1 MRNLKIRQF
10 RHDVERVALRA
21 VLLEFHALIKGS
33 ARLWHMTVSAVQ
45 RAAIE
50 LWNIRLFVALVIVS
64 HYGRV
69 AGSCALVTKR
79 RMSFVI
85 RADHRGRG
93 LPVLWAGEGGPG

>member
-33 ARLWHMTVSAVQ
+33 ARFWHMTVSAVQ

-50 LWNIRLFVALVIVS
+50 LWNIRLFVALGVVS
-64 HYGRV
+64 HYGRG
-69 AGSCALVTKR
+69 AGSCALVTER
-79 RMSFVI
+79 RMSFVVG
-85 RADHRGRG
+85 ADHRGRRIH
-93 LPVLWAGEGGPG
+93 VLRHDE